1 MIKLSKYLS
10 LIFCFLLIFCS
21 KVFSSEIVND
31 ILIKGNE
38 RISSETIKMFS
49 DVQLNQEINDDNLNE
64 ILKNLYQ
71 TDYFKDVKVNF
82 KSGLL
87 TIIVLENPII
97 GKVNLEGL
105 KSKRV
110 QKKIKDALSLKQR
123 SSYNEII
130 LNNDLEKIYDTLRNL
145 GYYFPKVETLI
156 EEKVSSII
164 DITFKID
171 LGNKTKIKKINF
183 TGNDFFKESKLKSI
197 IISEEYKPWK
207 FISGRKYLSKENVDF
222 DKKLL
227 KNFYLNKGFYNVQ
240 INSSFAKLNKDQD
253 FELIFNIVEN
263 EKYYFDN
270 LTLNLPSDYNVDNY
284 NEIIK
289 LFSKL
294 KNKPYSITRIS
305 KIINE
310 IDKISTNEQF
320 EAIKSTV
327 IENIVD
333 NKINLE
339 FNVEESDKILVS
351 KINIFGNNVTKESVI
366 RNQLELDEGDQ
377 FNNILATKS
386 INNIKS
392 LNYFRNVELE
402 ILDKD
407 EGSKELNIAVE
418 EKPTGE
424 ITAGAGV
431 GTSGGTIGFGI
442 KENNY
447 LGSGVKLDA
456 NMTITEDSIKGL
468 FSVNNPN
475 YKNTNKSFYT
485 TIQATET
492 NKLTD
497 FGYKTGKTGFS
508 FGTAFEYYKD
518 LNLGLG
524 LNTFYETIEADST
537 ASTRQKDQVGNY
549 FDTFVN
555 LNFDYDKR
563 DQRFQPTDGFRS
575 NYSVNVPL
583 ISDSNTFSNTYSFS
597 NYYQYLEKNVFKSS
611 LFLKATSS
619 ISGENIKL
627 SERIY
632 IPSSKLRGFEYGKIG
647 PKDGDDFIG
656 GNYAV
661 VLNFSS
667 SIPQLFENSQSTDFS
682 VFMDVANLWG
692 VDYNSGLDTDK
703 IRSSVGVS
711 MDYFSIVGPLNFSLS
726 YPMSKDNTDVTETFR
741 FNLGTTF

>member
-10 LIFCFLLIFCS
+10 LIFCFLTIFCS

-38 RISSETIKMFS
+38 RISTETIKMFS
-49 DVQLNQEINDDNLNE
+49 DVQLNQEINANNLNE

-71 TDYFKDVKVNF
+71 TDYFKDVKIDL
-82 KSGLL
+82 KDGLL
-87 TIIVLENPII
+87 TIIVVENPII
-97 GKVNLEGL
+97 GKINLEGL
-105 KSKRV
+105 KAKRV
-110 QKKIKDALSLKQR
+110 QKKIKDNISLKQR

-130 LNNDLEKIYDTLRNL
+130 LSNDLEKVYEILRNL
-145 GYYFPKVETLI
+145 GYYFPKVEIFL
-156 EEKVSSII
+156 EEKVNNIV

-183 TGNDFFKESKLKSI
+183 TGNDYFKESKLKSI

-227 KNFYLNKGFYNVQ
+227 KNFYLNKGFYNVK

-253 FELIFNIVEN
+253 FELVFNIVEN

-270 LTLNLPSDYNVDNY
+270 LTLKLPSDYNVDNY
-284 NEIIK
+284 NEILK

-294 KNKPYSITRIS
+294 KNKPYSITRIG

-320 EAIKSTV
+320 EAVKSSV

-339 FNVEESDKILVS
+339 FYVEESEKIFVS

-366 RNQLELDEGDQ
+366 RNQLELDEGDP

-386 INNIKS
+386 LNNIKS
-392 LNYFRNVELE
+392 LNYFKNVELE
-402 ILDKD
+402 ILDND
-407 EGSKELNIAVE
+407 EGYKEINIAVE

-485 TIQATET
+485 TIQATEI
-492 NKLTD
+492 NKLSD

-508 FGTAFEYYKD
+508 FGTGFEYYKD

-537 ASTRQKDQVGNY
+537 ASTRQKNQAGNY

-555 LNFDYDKR
+555 LKFDYDKR
-563 DQRFQPTDGFRS
+563 DQKFQPTDGFRS
-575 NYSVNVPL
+575 NYSINVPL
-583 ISDSNTFSNTYSFS
+583 ISDSNTFSNTYLFS

-611 LFLKATSS
+611 LFLKASSS
-619 ISGENIKL
+619 ISGENVKL

-632 IPSSKLRGFEYGKIG
+632 IPSSKLRGFEFGKIG
-647 PKDGDDFIG
+647 PKDGDDYIG

-661 VLNFSS
+661 ALNFSS
-667 SIPQLFENSQSTDFS
+667 SIPQLFENNQSTDFS
-682 VFMDVANLWG
+682 VFMDIANLWG
-692 VDYNSGLDTDK
+692 VDYNSGLETDK

-711 MDYFSIVGPLNFSLS
+711 MDYYSVIGPLNFSLS
-726 YPMSKDNTDVTETFR
+726 YPMSKDSTDVTETFR